1 MFRNNK
7 FKTVFVLF
15 TFAIVILILVFVLNL
30 KKPNKTINV
39 YGKEDIASHDFNISK
54 ERIEVAINESIK
66 DRCNIYSDDCIL
78 VGENNKQL
86 ENGFYDIKF
95 DLGNI
100 KLENNRNLVIHIN
113 KLWKNFNDKLYEE
126 SYIDEVV
133 TVIEKIFG
141 KEENTNKL
149 KENIKEEYIK
159 SKSLEENL
167 EKKSLKFN
175 DIAVDLETTDKE
187 LIVTISY

>member
-1 MFRNNK
+1 MVRNNK
-7 FKTVFVLF
+7 FKTVFVLS
-15 TFAIVILILVFVLNL
+15 TFAIIILILVFILNT

-39 YGKEDIASHDFNISK
+39 YGKEDIVSHNFNISK

-78 VGENNKQL
+78 VGENDKQL

-95 DLGNI
+95 DLENI
-100 KLENNRNLVIHIN
+100 KLEDNRNLVIHIN